1 MKKTGVVT
9 RYICAGK
16 LVCIIFFPAI
26 AGATASGQAIVNV
39 TINNPMPTCGVVVPE
54 GTTQN
59 LGKLDR
65 TGSDQIH
72 PAFAIQF
79 NCDGEIKTRMKASA
93 TSGAVQSD
101 GKSLAVVMNN
111 DTSMGINNRP
121 LLKLRVSDQFVNL
134 QDGEWFCTTS
144 SSGKSHK
151 CDITPVTVSN
161 NETQAGAGKATVSF
175 TIDYFL

>member
-1 MKKTGVVT
+1 MKKTGAMM
-9 RYICAGK
+9 RYLCAGK

-26 AGATASGQAIVNV
+26 AGAATSGQAIVNV
-39 TINNPMPTCGVVVPE
+39 TINNPMPTCSVVVPE
-54 GTTQN
+54 GSTQN

-72 PAFAIQF
+72 SAFVIQV

-93 TSGAVQSD
+93 ITGTVQGD

-111 DTSMGINNRP
+111 DTSMNVNNRP
-121 LLKLRVSDQFVNL
+121 LLKLKVRDQFISL
-134 QDGEWFCTTS
+134 QDREWFCTAS
-144 SSGKSHK
+144 ASGKNHK

-161 NETQAGAGKATVSF
+161 KETWAGAGKASVSF
-175 TIDYFL
+175 TIDYFS